1 MAYDHFRPP
10 EHFSPRGRILFR
22 LLCWA
27 TFIVGMVAFIYFV
40 VPIIETHVSTPFAE
54 WVGDTFFGPKDAAA
68 PQ

>member
-22 LLCWA
+22 LLCVV
-27 TFIVGMVAFIYFV
+27 TVVIVMSAFAYFV
-40 VPIIETHVSTPFAE
+40 GPLIDSY
-54 WVGDTFFGPKDAAA
+54 VGNPLADTVTDWIFGPKDAAS